1 MACEEN
7 ELLEVLRSKVLNLSE
22 VVDKQ
27 NELILKYEE
36 ALKLAG
42 HDTVLASDCCDKRE
56 LERYQRELRDIKTDN
71 IPIAVNSDRGLSAS
85 AKVVYGAIYTIIMK
99 SGRKSISMPEINR
112 RTNISKAT
120 ITRCVE
126 QLEHAGWIGV
136 VRYNDDNG
144 HRRNSYR
151 LNTQQLIDR
160 QNDLLGEKNPY
171 LRLEDIDLD
180 AQKE

>member
-1 MACEEN
+1 MNHIVNPIYFYLAN
-7 ELLEVLRSKVLNLSE
+7 VGDTVP
-22 VVDKQ
+22 
-27 NELILKYEE
+27 
-36 ALKLAG
+36 KLAV
-42 HDTVLASDCCDKRE
+42 HDTVLASDYCDKRE

-171 LRLEDIDLD
+171 LRLGDIDL
-180 AQKE
+180 AAPKE